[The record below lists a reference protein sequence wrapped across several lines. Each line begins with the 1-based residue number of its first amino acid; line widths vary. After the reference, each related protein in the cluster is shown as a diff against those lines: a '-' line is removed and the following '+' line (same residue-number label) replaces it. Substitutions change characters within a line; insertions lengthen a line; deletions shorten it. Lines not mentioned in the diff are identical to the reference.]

1 MAEIRIEN
9 TIPESDARRESIQ
22 ATIEETLRDHVG
34 TWSAEIRRAQTEPWW
49 VIVVKRPDGDFKTT
63 LLVDPREQSPN
74 EIREVILAS
83 LKGAV

>member
-9 TIPESDARRESIQ
+9 AIPASDARRESIQ
-22 ATIEETLRDHVG
+22 AVIEETLRDHVG

-49 VIVVKRPDGDFKTT
+49 VVVVKRTDGDFKTT
-63 LLVDPREQSPN
+63 LLVDPREESPTA
-74 EIREVILAS
+74 IRQVILSS